1 MVQYEEKYGGE
12 IMNIA
17 LIAHDRKKEMIV
29 NLAVAYQKILK
40 QHTLYATGTTGLKII
55 EATGLDIH
63 RFKSGPL
70 GGDQQI
76 GALISE
82 NKMDLIIFL
91 RDPLASQPHEPD
103 VNALIRLSDVYE
115 VPLATNAGTAEVLIR
130 GLAAGFLDFRE
141 VVKGQVDQPLSY

>member
-1 MVQYEEKYGGE
+1 MGV
-12 IMNIA
+12 NIA
-17 LIAHDRKKEMIV
+17 LIAHDRKKKTMV
-29 NLAVAYQKILK
+29 NLTMAYKRILK
-40 QHTLYATGTTGLKII
+40 SHTLYATGTTGHRIM
-55 EATGLDIH
+55 EATGLDVH
-63 RFKSGPL
+63 CFKSGPL

-115 VPLATNAGTAEVLIR
+115 VPLATNVGTAEVLIR

-141 VVKGQVDQPLSY
+141 IVKEELDKPLSSY